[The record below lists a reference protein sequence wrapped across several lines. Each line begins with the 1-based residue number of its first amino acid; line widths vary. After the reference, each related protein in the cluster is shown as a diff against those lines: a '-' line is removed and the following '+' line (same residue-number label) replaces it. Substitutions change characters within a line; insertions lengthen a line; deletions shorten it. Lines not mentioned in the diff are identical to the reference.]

1 MGRAAPS
8 APVASLV
15 PASYRRLLS
24 TYAATVGEW
33 GPETRY
39 AKSGDVS
46 IAYQTMGAGAV
57 DVVWVSGWLGNV
69 EVFHEHP
76 AYERFLQR
84 LASFSRLII
93 YDKRGVGL
101 SDAVPLQAVPTLEEH
116 VEDLIAVFDSVGSER
131 AVVFGTSEGGPLAML
146 FAASHPERT
155 SALALLNTFARLSRS
170 DDYRIGIPAEVYR
183 RFRDAAIAD
192 YGTGRNLG
200 LLASPGL
207 EDDQFSLEWRGR
219 LERQSASP
227 ATARALHEA
236 VFALDVREVLP
247 AIKVPTLVLHRDE
260 DRYIRSDHGRYLAE
274 HIPGA
279 QFVALPGSDHTLAA
293 ASDALDELQEFL
305 TGTWTGADLERVLT
319 TLLFTDLVDSTA
331 RAAELGDARWLER
344 LDRHNNVVTRQ
355 LHRFSGHRV
364 KNTGDGVLATFDG
377 PGRAIRCAAAIR
389 DGLRG
394 LGLESRA
401 GLHTGEVEIHGG
413 EIGGI
418 AVHLAARV
426 MGHAQ
431 PGEVLVSS
439 SIPPLVVGA
448 GLTFED
454 RGLQELRGIPERWRL
469 FAVTG

>member
-1 MGRAAPS
+1 M
-8 APVASLV
+8 
-15 PASYRRLLS
+15 
-24 TYAATVGEW
+24 
-33 GPETRY
+33 
-39 AKSGDVS
+39 
-46 IAYQTMGAGAV
+46 
-57 DVVWVSGWLGNV
+57 
-69 EVFHEHP
+69 
-76 AYERFLQR
+76 
-84 LASFSRLII
+84 
-93 YDKRGVGL
+93 
-101 SDAVPLQAVPTLEEH
+101 
-116 VEDLIAVFDSVGSER
+116 
-131 AVVFGTSEGGPLAML
+131 
-146 FAASHPERT
+146 
-155 SALALLNTFARLSRS
+155 
-170 DDYRIGIPAEVYR
+170 
-183 RFRDAAIAD
+183 
-192 YGTGRNLG
+192 
-200 LLASPGL
+200 
-207 EDDQFSLEWRGR
+207 
-219 LERQSASP
+219 
-227 ATARALHEA
+227 
-236 VFALDVREVLP
+236 
-247 AIKVPTLVLHRDE
+247 
-260 DRYIRSDHGRYLAE
+260 
-274 HIPGA
+274 
-279 QFVALPGSDHTLAA
+279 
-293 ASDALDELQEFL
+293 
-305 TGTWTGADLERVLT
+305 ERVLT